1 MWVTVTAMAVVKKPV
16 YYWSY
21 LHLDELLSAQEPL
34 TDPPAHDELLFI
46 VVHQAFELWFKQILF
61 ELDAVLAVM
70 GQEVVA
76 EKDMG
81 EVVSHLQRI
90 TKIQRLLTD
99 QIDVLETMTPL
110 DFLEF
115 RDVLIP
121 ASGFQSV
128 QFRLIENKLGLDTG
142 HRLKIKGMPYTSVL
156 SEEHAGAI
164 EASEREPSL
173 HDHLERWLRR
183 TPFLSVRRL
192 RLLAGLPGGGRR
204 DDGPRPAWWSRPI
217 PSSTTRP
224 GPAALAD
231 FEPPWP
237 ASRRPSTPTSGPSW
251 SGPGK
256 RRLSHRAFLAAL
268 LINLYRDE
276 PIFQLPFRFLTT
288 LVDIDEGFTT
298 WRHRHALLAHRM
310 IGSRIGT
317 GGTAGHEYLD
327 AAARRHRV
335 FTDLFD
341 LPTFFIPRSALP
353 PLPAEVAEQMG
364 FRWGQPSARH
374 RSDRLRRA
382 LLPVPLRRARPAPR
396 RRPQPPSLARRHLRG
411 HSRPGSTPPLARRQV
426 GQGLRR
432 GPPRGRRATSPAAWA
447 CPTPRRSPSPRTP
460 TPW

>member
-1 MWVTVTAMAVVKKPV
+1 MAVGKEPV

-21 LHLDELLSAQEPL
+21 LHLDELLSAQVPL
-34 TDPPAHDELLFI
+34 SDPVAHDELLFI

-61 ELDAVLAVM
+61 ELDAVLEVM
-70 GQEVVA
+70 GQDVVA

-81 EVVSHLQRI
+81 EVVSHLMRI

-99 QIDVLETMTPL
+99 QIEVLETMTPL

-142 HRLKIKGMPYTSVL
+142 HRLKIKGMRYTSVL
-156 SEEHAGAI
+156 SEEHAAAI

-183 TPFLSVRRL
+183 TPFLSF
-192 RLLAGLPGGGRR
+192 GGFDFWRAYREAVGEMMARDRAVIESHPQLDAEGR
-204 DDGPRPAWWSRPI
+204 S
-217 PSSTTRP
+217 
-224 GPAALAD
+224 AALAEFNATMAS
-231 FEPPWP
+231 FEAAFDANRW
-237 ASRRPSTPTSGPSW
+237 AELVRA
-251 SGPGK
+251 GK

-288 LVDIDEGFTT
+288 LVDIDEGFTA
-298 WRHRHALLAHRM
+298 WRQRHALLAHRM
-310 IGSRIGT
+310 IGGRIGT
-317 GGTAGHEYLD
+317 GGTAGHEYLA

-335 FTDLFD
+335 FNDLFD

-353 PLPAEVAEQMG
+353 PLPPEVAEQMG
-364 FRWGQPSARH
+364 FRYG
-374 RSDRLRRA
+374 
-382 LLPVPLRRARPAPR
+382 PA
-396 RRPQPPSLARRHLRG
+396 
-411 HSRPGSTPPLARRQV
+411 
-426 GQGLRR
+426 
-432 GPPRGRRATSPAAWA
+432 
-447 CPTPRRSPSPRTP
+447 
-460 TPW
+460 

>member
-1 MWVTVTAMAVVKKPV
+1 MAVGREPV

-21 LHLDELLSAQEPL
+21 LHLDQLLSAQEPL
-34 TDPPAHDELLFI
+34 SDPPAHDELLFI

-61 ELDAVLAVM
+61 ELDDVLAVM

-142 HRLKIKGMPYTSVL
+142 HRLRIKGMRYTSVL
-156 SEEHAGAI
+156 SGEHAGAL
-164 EASEREPSL
+164 EASEGEPSL

-183 TPFLSVRRL
+183 TPFLSF
-192 RLLAGLPGGGRR
+192 GGFDFWRAYREAVAEMMAR
-204 DDGPRPAWWSRPI
+204 DRAVVESHPQLDDEARA
-217 PSSTTRP
+217 
-224 GPAALAD
+224 AALAEFD
-231 FEPPWP
+231 ATMSSFEAVFDANKW
-237 ASRRPSTPTSGPSW
+237 AELVRA
-251 SGPGK
+251 GK

-288 LVDIDEGFTT
+288 LIDIDEGFTT
-298 WRHRHALLAHRM
+298 WRQRHVLLAHRM

-317 GGTAGHEYLD
+317 GGTAGHEYLA

-341 LPTFFIPRSALP
+341 LPTFFIPRSSRP

-364 FRWGQPSARH
+364 FRFGTPSA
-374 RSDRLRRA
+374 
-382 LLPVPLRRARPAPR
+382 P
-396 RRPQPPSLARRHLRG
+396 
-411 HSRPGSTPPLARRQV
+411 
-426 GQGLRR
+426 
-432 GPPRGRRATSPAAWA
+432 TSQ
-447 CPTPRRSPSPRTP
+447 
-460 TPW
+460 